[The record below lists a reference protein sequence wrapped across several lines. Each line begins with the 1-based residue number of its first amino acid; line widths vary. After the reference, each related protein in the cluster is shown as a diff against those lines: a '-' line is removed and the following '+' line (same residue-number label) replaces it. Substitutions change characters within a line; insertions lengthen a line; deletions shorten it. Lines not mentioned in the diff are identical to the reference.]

1 MIIWQL
7 GGGCELAMMC
17 DIIYAGNKAKFGQL
31 EILLGTITGLI
42 VFCYIL
48 NMVWLLASMFSLFQ
62 KNASP
67 LGEYFERRI
76 V

>member
-1 MIIWQL
+1 
-7 GGGCELAMMC
+7 MMC

-48 NMVWLLASMFSLFQ
+48 NMV
-62 KNASP
+62 
-67 LGEYFERRI
+67 
-76 V
+76 